1 MLKIKFT
8 VSTLRTDMRNATNVK
23 KMGVNMIKCEI
34 NSNNLK
40 ISFNFNLLN
49 PINTANIKQDAMQY
63 SKGCMYAAS
72 SSLLAKELYVAGV
85 NDRVLLMY

>member
-8 VSTLRTDMRNATNVK
+8 VSTRTDMRNAKIVK
-23 KMGVNMIKCEI
+23 KKKEMGVNMIECEI

-40 ISFNFNLLN
+40 I
-49 PINTANIKQDAMQY
+49 NTANIKKAAMQY
-63 SKGCMYAAS
+63 SKGCMHAAS
-72 SSLLAKELYVAGV
+72 SSPLTKELYAAGV